1 MIPSSSHVEPSV
13 FILYVRKYGKQFA
26 QEPRK
31 KLEDENFPLPY
42 INNEMLK
49 ILDSIKIY
57 SNPLEESRESS

>member
-1 MIPSSSHVEPSV
+1 MIPSQSPVEPSV
-13 FILYVRKYGKQFA
+13 FILYVQEDSEQFA

-42 INNEMLK
+42 INNEMLR

>member
-1 MIPSSSHVEPSV
+1 MTPSSSPVEPSV
-13 FILYVRKYGKQFA
+13 FILYVRKYGEQFV

-42 INNEMLK
+42 TNNEMLK

-57 SNPLEESRESS
+57 SNPLEKSHESS